1 MNFLSCLRIQKIT
14 QQERIYKNESY
25 NDDPKPTYDPQKKI
39 ASNPIASVP
48 TKVPISHNGIR
59 PVVPVFDIIQ

>member
-25 NDDPKPTYDPQKKI
+25 NDDPKPTYDP
-39 ASNPIASVP
+39 
-48 TKVPISHNGIR
+48 
-59 PVVPVFDIIQ
+59 